1 MQRPNSLIH
10 IWPKRLITPQYTHA
24 SDFAAHGGRAC
35 IADVQCSRGVFD
47 EWGWACVQCG
57 YDVVCVVGPIED
69 AAVRWEWLVSKG
81 IRVDREEF
89 NGGT

>member
-1 MQRPNSLIH
+1 M
-10 IWPKRLITPQYTHA
+10 
-24 SDFAAHGGRAC
+24 FG
-35 IADVQCSRGVFD
+35 